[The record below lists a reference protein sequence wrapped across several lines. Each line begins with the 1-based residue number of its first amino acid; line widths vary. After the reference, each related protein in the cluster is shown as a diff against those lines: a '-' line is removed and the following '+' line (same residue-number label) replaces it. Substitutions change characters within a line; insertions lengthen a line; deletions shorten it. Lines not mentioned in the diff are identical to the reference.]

1 MRHAFLVAA
10 TLAVSAAPAAARDYG
25 AAGALFPVVEPDL
38 LASIHAR
45 LTMLEKTG
53 ATQRLNAELQRRSI
67 ARVNRPA
74 PVEGLTRAEVARS
87 WLFDPT
93 IVLADDIADDRGRV
107 IMSRGTRVNPL
118 DSVALRHNLLFL
130 DGDDPAQ
137 LAWALARA
145 ANKPAFNKPSG
156 DKPAKLILAKGAPL
170 ELMRTRRTR
179 FYFDQGG
186 TLIRHF
192 AIRALPAMVEQHGRQ
207 LKISEIALAPIGKAA
222 P

>member
-1 MRHAFLVAA
+1 MRRAPFLVAA
-10 TLAVSAAPAAARDYG
+10 TLAVSAAPASARDYG

-74 PVEGLTRAEVARS
+74 PVEGLTRAEGARS

-145 ANKPAFNKPSG
+145 ANKPAG
-156 DKPAKLILAKGAPL
+156 DKSAKLILAKGAPL

-192 AIRALPAMVEQHGRQ
+192 AIRALPAIVEQHGRQ
-207 LKISEIALAPIGKAA
+207 LKISEIVLAPIGKAA

>member
-1 MRHAFLVAA
+1 MRRAPFLVVA

-74 PVEGLTRAEVARS
+74 PVEGLARAEAARS

-93 IVLADDIADDRGRV
+93 IVLADDIADARGRV
-107 IMSRGTRVNPL
+107 IMTRGTRVNPL

-145 ANKPAFNKPSG
+145 ANKLPG

>member
-1 MRHAFLVAA
+1 MRRALLLVAAA
-10 TLAVSAAPAAARDYG
+10 TLAAFGIPASARDYG
-25 AAGALFPVVEPDL
+25 VAGALFPVVEPDL
-38 LASIHAR
+38 LATIHAR
-45 LTMLEKTG
+45 LTTLEQTG
-53 ATQRLNAELQRRSI
+53 ATRRLNAELQRRSV

-74 PVEGLTRAEVARS
+74 PVEGLARAEAARS

-93 IVLADDIADDRGRV
+93 IELAGDIADDKGRL
-107 IMSRGTRVNPL
+107 IMARGTRVNPL
-118 DSVALRHNLLFL
+118 DSVALRQALAFF

-137 LAWALARA
+137 LAWALAHGKK
-145 ANKPAFNKPSG
+145 N
-156 DKPAKLILAKGAPL
+156 PAKLILVKGAPL
-170 ELMRTRRTR
+170 ELMRTRQMR

-192 AIRALPAMVEQHGRQ
+192 AIRALPALVEQQGRQ

>member
-1 MRHAFLVAA
+1 MRRALLLAAAA
-10 TLAVSAAPAAARDYG
+10 TLAATTDPASARDYG
-25 AAGALFPVVEPDL
+25 VAGALFPLVEPDL
-38 LASIHAR
+38 LATIHAR
-45 LTMLEKTG
+45 LTTLEQTG
-53 ATQRLNAELQRRSI
+53 ATRRLNAELQRRSI

-74 PVEGLTRAEVARS
+74 PVEGLTRAEAARS

-93 IVLADDIADDRGRV
+93 IELADDIADDKGRL
-107 IMSRGTRVNPL
+107 IMARGTRVNPL
-118 DSVALRHNLLFL
+118 DSVALRQALVFF

-145 ANKPAFNKPSG
+145 TNKPAG
-156 DKPAKLILAKGAPL
+156 DRPAKLILVRGAPL
-170 ELMRTRRTR
+170 ELMRARRTR

-192 AIRALPAMVEQHGRQ
+192 AISALPALVEQHGRQ

>member
-53 ATQRLNAELQRRSI
+53 ATRRLNAELQRRSI

-74 PVEGLTRAEVARS
+74 PVEGLARAEAARS

-145 ANKPAFNKPSG
+145 ANKPPA

-192 AIRALPAMVEQHGRQ
+192 AIRALPAIVEQHGRQ
-207 LKISEIALAPIGKAA
+207 LKISEIVLAPIGKTA

>member
-1 MRHAFLVAA
+1 MRRALFLVAA

-25 AAGALFPVVEPDL
+25 LAGALFPVVEPDL
-38 LASIHAR
+38 LATIHAR

-74 PVEGLTRAEVARS
+74 PAEGLTRAEAARS

-107 IMSRGTRVNPL
+107 IMARGTRVNPL

-145 ANKPAFNKPSG
+145 ANKPPA

-192 AIRALPAMVEQHGRQ
+192 AIRALPAIVEQHGRQ
-207 LKISEIALAPIGKAA
+207 LKISEIVLAPIGKTA

>member
-1 MRHAFLVAA
+1 MRRALFLVAA

-25 AAGALFPVVEPDL
+25 WAGALFPVVEPDL
-38 LASIHAR
+38 LATIHAR

-74 PVEGLTRAEVARS
+74 PAEGLTRAEAARS

-107 IMSRGTRVNPL
+107 IMARGTRVNPL

-145 ANKPAFNKPSG
+145 ANKPPA

-192 AIRALPAMVEQHGRQ
+192 AIRALPAIVEQHGRQ
-207 LKISEIALAPIGKAA
+207 LKISEIVLAPIGKTA